1 MTAARRPDAAPN
13 GPGASRARPRPGPP
27 HVSARFRCVHN
38 RAGAARGVGLR
49 YTRSDITAPR
59 ATRAPASVKPRAG
72 LILELFV
79 NLMLPWVAYRV
90 AHPYFGETGALYASA
105 IPPIVWS
112 VVEFIRS
119 RRIDA
124 VAVVVLLGIA
134 LSIAGMALGGSARTL
149 LMRESLASGTI
160 GVVFLLSLFRDRPL
174 IFYLARA
181 TVAREMAGGAARFE
195 TVWAEQPGLRQMLR
209 LMTFVW
215 GACMTLEMLL
225 RLWMVVTWP
234 VERVL
239 VVSPIMGYTVFGTL
253 LLWTFWYR
261 RRMRERNSVD
271 IPTRDGVTEI
281 AGR

>member
-1 MTAARRPDAAPN
+1 M
-13 GPGASRARPRPGPP
+13 
-27 HVSARFRCVHN
+27 
-38 RAGAARGVGLR
+38 
-49 YTRSDITAPR
+49 
-59 ATRAPASVKPRAG
+59 KPRAG
-72 LILELFV
+72 LILELVV
-79 NLMLPWVAYRV
+79 NLLLPWAAYRV
-90 AHPYFGETGALYASA
+90 AQPYFGETGALYASA

-112 VVEFIRS
+112 IVEFIRT

-124 VAVVVLLGIA
+124 VAIIVLFGIA
-134 LSIAGMALGGSARTL
+134 LSIVGMALGGSPRTL

-160 GVVFLLSLFRDRPL
+160 GVLFLLSLFRERPL

-195 TVWAEQPGLRQMLR
+195 AVWDQQPRLRQMLR

-225 RLWMVVTWP
+225 RCWMVMTWP

-239 VVSPIMGYTVFGTL
+239 VVSPIIGYSVFGCL
-253 LLWTFWYR
+253 LAWTFWYR
-261 RRMRERNSVD
+261 RRMRTRNSVD
-271 IPTRDGVTEI
+271 IPSREGVTEV